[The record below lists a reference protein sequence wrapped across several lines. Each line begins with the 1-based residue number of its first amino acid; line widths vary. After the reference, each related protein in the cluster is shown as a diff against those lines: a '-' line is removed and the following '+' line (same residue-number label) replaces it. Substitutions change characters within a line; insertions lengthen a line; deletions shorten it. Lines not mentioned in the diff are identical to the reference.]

1 MPIYEPD
8 HVEYATNNSYI
19 QIVLDGGDQLPAY
32 LAHPALGGRYP
43 GVVLIHD
50 WWGLNDMVRRLGN
63 LFAQMGYYVIVPDL
77 FKGKTASS
85 AREAMTLVESL
96 GEHGGY
102 PLIHSALG
110 VLENHHQCNA
120 NVAAIGIGMGG
131 SLAFEAAITRDD
143 LEAAVAY
150 AGFPQRCFG
159 RFADAK
165 ATILAFYGEDEPH
178 ITPTMINKLRG
189 ELAASPLQHRV
200 QIAPGI
206 GHEFFSHS
214 LSQSQRQ
221 ISRDVLKDTLDFL
234 DNLLAGPTHPPRRPV
249 I

>member
-8 HVEYATNNSYI
+8 HVEFAINTSYI

-50 WWGLNDMVRRLGN
+50 WWGLNDMVRRVGN

-77 FKGKTASS
+77 FNGKTTVS
-85 AREAMTLVESL
+85 AREAMALVESL
-96 GEHGGY
+96 GENGGY

-120 NVAAIGIGMGG
+120 NVAAVGIGMGG
-131 SLAFEAAITRDD
+131 SLAFEAAVTRDD

-150 AGFPQRCFG
+150 GGFPQRCFG
-159 RFADAK
+159 RFSGAK
-165 ATILAFYGEDEPH
+165 AAILAFYGENEPH
-178 ITPTMINKLRG
+178 ITPAMINKLRG
-189 ELAASPLQHRV
+189 ELAASSLPHRV
-200 QIAPGI
+200 QVVPGM
-206 GHEFFSHS
+206 GHEFFGNN
-214 LSQSQRQ
+214 LSESQRQ
-221 ISRDVLKDTLDFL
+221 TSRDVLKDTLDFL
-234 DNLLAGPTHPPRRPV
+234 DDRLTGPAKPPRRPV